1 MSKTRHQ
8 CNPNLSTPAADAAEM
23 GARVHPES
31 ARHPSDLAAT
41 SESIPEDIK
50 EPLQTQRV

>member
-8 CNPNLSTPAADAAEM
+8 CNLNLSTPAADAAET

-31 ARHPSDLAAT
+31 ARLPSDLAAP
-41 SESIPEDIK
+41 SESIPADIQ